1 MTLLLGKYLSDIDD
15 DKSDKAELE
24 SPKKL
29 SSTTWK
35 NVAKVKKILKQS
47 SIFAHDKF
55 KVMQYQKI
63 MNWKVIG
70 FYKGNAFV
78 IKEEGTSMAGQ

>member
-29 SSTTWK
+29 SSTT
-35 NVAKVKKILKQS
+35 
-47 SIFAHDKF
+47 
-55 KVMQYQKI
+55 
-63 MNWKVIG
+63 
-70 FYKGNAFV
+70 
-78 IKEEGTSMAGQ
+78 